1 MVAGRALH
9 FVFKI
14 ADRPKNINFFREI
27 LGMKLNSSIV
37 WNANSAMTLPNWF
50 TLLKL
55 YVKNIF
61 LGKVFSAY
69 VKQDRAKAFN
79 VVLRHEEFDEGCKA
93 ACNGPYGGKW
103 SKTMIGY
110 GSEDNHF
117 VVELTYNYGIRNDF
131 LGFYIQS
138 SEALERA
145 KSAGLPVKEEGD
157 KFLIKSPDGYKFYL
171 TNKPQPGDKGE
182 HLYKKAFCK
191 KFKDP
196 VQKVALA
203 SSNLEKS
210 IKYWRDLTGIKVF
223 EKGDK
228 FVSLAFAED
237 QARLVLKDIGGP
249 VDHAKAYGRIAFSC
263 PSEELK
269 PTEALMKEK
278 GQTILTPYT
287 SLDTPGKKTVE
298 VVILADP

>member
-14 ADRPKNINFFREI
+14 ADRPKNIHFFREI
-27 LGMKLNSSIV
+27 LGMK
-37 WNANSAMTLPNWF
+37 
-50 TLLKL
+50 
-55 YVKNIF
+55 
-61 LGKVFSAY
+61 
-69 VKQDRAKAFN
+69 
-79 VVLRHEEFDEGCKA
+79 VLRHEEFDEGCKA

-117 VVELTYNYGIRNDF
+117 VVELTYNFGISDYPLGNDF

-138 SEALERA
+138 AEALERA
-145 KSAGLPVKEEGD
+145 KSAGIPVKQEGD

-171 TNKPQPGDKGE
+171 TNKPQPGDKG
-182 HLYKKAFCK
+182 
-191 KFKDP
+191 
-196 VQKVALA
+196 
-203 SSNLEKS
+203 
-210 IKYWRDLTGIKVF
+210 
-223 EKGDK
+223 
-228 FVSLAFAED
+228 
-237 QARLVLKDIGGP
+237 GP

-269 PTEALMKEK
+269 PIEALMKEK

-298 VVILADP
+298 VVILADPDGHEICFVCDDGFRELSEYDPESNDALNEEMKKDKSAEWFAKKGGKVSA

>member
-1 MVAGRALH
+1 
-9 FVFKI
+9 
-14 ADRPKNINFFREI
+14 
-27 LGMKLNSSIV
+27 
-37 WNANSAMTLPNWF
+37 
-50 TLLKL
+50 
-55 YVKNIF
+55 
-61 LGKVFSAY
+61 
-69 VKQDRAKAFN
+69 
-79 VVLRHEEFDEGCKA
+79 
-93 ACNGPYGGKW
+93 
-103 SKTMIGY
+103 
-110 GSEDNHF
+110 
-117 VVELTYNYGIRNDF
+117 
-131 LGFYIQS
+131 
-138 SEALERA
+138 
-145 KSAGLPVKEEGD
+145 
-157 KFLIKSPDGYKFYL
+157 
-171 TNKPQPGDKGE
+171 
-182 HLYKKAFCK
+182 
-191 KFKDP
+191 P

-298 VVILADP
+298 VVILADPAPDLYSHISREFPACWDAFLREDARGAKLWEVKLFIHTLSFSCHLSRRRKCLLDAPPYPSY

>member
-14 ADRPKNINFFREI
+14 ADRPKNIHFFREI
-27 LGMKLNSSIV
+27 LGMK
-37 WNANSAMTLPNWF
+37 
-50 TLLKL
+50 
-55 YVKNIF
+55 
-61 LGKVFSAY
+61 
-69 VKQDRAKAFN
+69 
-79 VVLRHEEFDEGCKA
+79 VLRHEEFDEGCKA

-117 VVELTYNYGIRNDF
+117 VVELTYNFGISDYP
-131 LGFYIQS
+131 L
-138 SEALERA
+138 EALERA
-145 KSAGLPVKEEGD
+145 KSAGIPVKQEGD

-171 TNKPQPGDKGE
+171 TNKPQPGDK
-182 HLYKKAFCK
+182 
-191 KFKDP
+191 DP

-203 SSNLEKS
+203 SSNLENQLS
-210 IKYWRDLTGIKVF
+210 
-223 EKGDK
+223 
-228 FVSLAFAED
+228 
-237 QARLVLKDIGGP
+237 GP

-269 PTEALMKEK
+269 PIEALMKEK

-298 VVILADP
+298 VVILADPFFLGWP

>member
-14 ADRPKNINFFREI
+14 ADRPKNIHFFREI
-27 LGMKLNSSIV
+27 LGMK
-37 WNANSAMTLPNWF
+37 
-50 TLLKL
+50 
-55 YVKNIF
+55 
-61 LGKVFSAY
+61 
-69 VKQDRAKAFN
+69 
-79 VVLRHEEFDEGCKA
+79 VLRHEEFDEGCKA

-117 VVELTYNYGIRNDF
+117 VVELTYNFGISDYPLGNDF

-138 SEALERA
+138 AEALERA
-145 KSAGLPVKEEGD
+145 KSAGIPVKQEGD

-171 TNKPQPGDKGE
+171 TNKPQPGDK
-182 HLYKKAFCK
+182 
-191 KFKDP
+191 DP
-196 VQKVALA
+196 VEKVALA

-269 PTEALMKEK
+269 PIEKLMKEK

-298 VVILADP
+298 VVILADPDGHEICFVCDDGFRELSEYDPESNDALNEEMKKDKSAEWFAKKGGKVSA